1 MVEITRV
8 EITGR
13 PTSEERMSNE
23 PIEPND
29 IVSDGVEEDGK
40 PVPRDGGNADGAAT
54 TPSGASHAQAAEGS
68 EVQGSASEGTAPGTG
83 DTNKVPGPA
92 EEQDE
97 ETADDRGLTTDT
109 SPD

>member
-1 MVEITRV
+1 
-8 EITGR
+8 
-13 PTSEERMSNE
+13 MSNE
-23 PIEPND
+23 PIEPED
-29 IVSDGVEEDGK
+29 IVSDGVDEAGK
-40 PVPRDGGNADGAAT
+40 PVPRDDGSADGAAT
-54 TPSGASHAQAAEGS
+54 TP
-68 EVQGSASEGTAPGTG
+68 PGTG